1 MTPIGLLHLGSMI
14 YLSGIICM
22 AVSLNENTDPRVIAK
37 ETLRRWVKFLGL
49 TLIIALVVQLLSC

>member
-37 ETLRRWVKFLGL
+37 ETVRRWVKFLGL